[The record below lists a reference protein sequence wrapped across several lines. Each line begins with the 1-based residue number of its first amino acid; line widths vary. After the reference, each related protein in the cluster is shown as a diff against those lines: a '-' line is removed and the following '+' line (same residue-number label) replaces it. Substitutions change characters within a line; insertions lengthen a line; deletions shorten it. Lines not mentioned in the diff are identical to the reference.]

1 MSVDKIIGMIAPERC
16 IMKHY
21 DKRNAYRWD
30 ISSEEEIRII
40 NKLRL
45 VTGSGENQ
53 VRGKAWKWQTRVHL
67 LNQGVFDCIEDIA
80 TGDEIEALLGLPQV
94 AVPATVWVEAVKRFT
109 PSNSLLLKVI
119 EKLETFTLLKVA
131 EQCSGAFN
139 DIKVEDLLVEGDNLE
154 RNIALLNILLDDR
167 GKIWRAKILEAVKVS
182 KFKLL
187 ELKGVKE
194 LFEGVIST
202 SIKAGEPVT
211 GVVEYIYKPGAPLYR
226 ELCESKCHIDVYAK
240 KMIDFIR
247 KAYPEDEAELES
259 WVIRLSNNVSDV
271 SNWRYLYCLIC
282 SSKESTPLYS
292 KVLDALIK
300 QHFTTEQWRMLNTIK
315 WISEKQREQLERK
328 AVQLAKMNRE
338 TARFF
343 YNTPFE
349 KWRNKN
355 LVKEMSLV
363 LVEYYM
369 FPTERLSCFD
379 DEIKKL
385 VVDRMSVLSEISYL
399 ERSSGAEWAKL
410 FEERSLSPEA
420 EVTMLSHCV
429 SRFDQVMCYIKRYKL
444 SELGF
449 RYILAKSDTRG
460 CGLLLLQSY
469 ERTHGFSNNEWLMV
483 AQSQYSNNFTFF
495 LKYKK

>member
-1 MSVDKIIGMIAPERC
+1 
-16 IMKHY
+16 MKHY

-40 NKLRL
+40 NKLGL
-45 VTGSGENQ
+45 VTGNGENQ
-53 VRGKAWKWQTRVHL
+53 VRGKAWKWQTRVYL
-67 LNQGVFDCIEDIA
+67 LKYGVFDCIEDIA
-80 TGDEIEALLGLPQV
+80 VGDEIEALLGLPQS

-109 PSNSLLLKVI
+109 PSNSLLLKMV
-119 EKLETFTLLKVA
+119 EKLETFTLLMVA

-139 DIKVEDLLVEGDNLE
+139 DIKVEDLLVEGDKLA

-167 GKIWRAKILEAVKVS
+167 GKIWRTKILEAVKVS
-182 KFKLL
+182 EFKLL

-247 KAYPEDEAELES
+247 KAYPEDEAELEG

-271 SNWRYLYCLIC
+271 SNWRFLFYLIC

-292 KVLDALIK
+292 RVLDALIK
-300 QHFTTEQWRMLNTIK
+300 QLFTTEQWSMLISIK
-315 WISEKQREQLERK
+315 WISEEQRDQLELK
-328 AVQLAKMNRE
+328 AVQLAKKGQE
-338 TARFF
+338 SARFF

-355 LVKEMSLV
+355 LIKEMSLV

-369 FPTERLSCFD
+369 FPTERISCFD
-379 DEIKKL
+379 EEIKKL
-385 VVDRMSVLSEISYL
+385 VVDRMLVSSEISYL
-399 ERSSGAEWAKL
+399 ERSSCSEWLKL

-420 EVTMLSHCV
+420 EVAMLRHCV
-429 SRFDQVMCYIKRYKL
+429 SRFDQVMCYIKQYKL

-449 RYILAKSDTRG
+449 RYILAKDDTRG
-460 CGLLLLQSY
+460 CGLSLLKFY
-469 ERTHGFSNNEWLMV
+469 EKTHGFSNNEWLMV
-483 AQSQYSNNFTFF
+483 AQSQYSKEFDFF

>member
-1 MSVDKIIGMIAPERC
+1 MFTDKMIGKIMPERC

-21 DKRNAYRWD
+21 DKQNAYRWD

-40 NKLRL
+40 NKLGL
-45 VTGSGENQ
+45 VTDKGENQ
-53 VRGKAWKWQTRVHL
+53 VRGKAWKWQTRVYL
-67 LNQGVFDCIEDIA
+67 LKYGVFDCIEDIA
-80 TGDEIEALLGLPQV
+80 TGDEIEALLGLPQS
-94 AVPATVWVEAVKRFT
+94 AVPATVWVEAVKRVT
-109 PSNSLLLKVI
+109 PSNSLLLKMI

-139 DIKVEDLLVEGDNLE
+139 DIKVEDLLVEGDKLA

-182 KFKLL
+182 EFKLL

-247 KAYPEDEAELES
+247 KAHPEDEAELEG
-259 WVIRLSNNVSDV
+259 WIIRLHNNVSDI
-271 SNWRYLYCLIC
+271 SNWRFLYYLIC

-292 KVLDALIK
+292 RVLDALIK
-300 QHFTTEQWRMLNTIK
+300 QLFTTEQWSMLNSIK
-315 WISEKQREQLERK
+315 WISEEQRDQLELK
-328 AVQLAKMNRE
+328 AIQLAKRDRE
-338 TARFF
+338 SARFF

-369 FPTERLSCFD
+369 FPTERISCFD
-379 DEIKKL
+379 EEIKKL
-385 VVDRMSVLSEISYL
+385 VVDRMLVLSEISYL
-399 ERSSGAEWAKL
+399 ERSSGAEWMKL
-410 FEERSLSPEA
+410 FKERSLSPEA
-420 EVTMLSHCV
+420 EVAMLRHCV
-429 SRFDQVMCYIKRYKL
+429 SRYDQVLFYISKYKL

-449 RYILAKSDTRG
+449 RHILAKSDTKG
-460 CGLLLLQSY
+460 CGLMLLQSY
-469 ERTHGFSNNEWLMV
+469 EKTHGFSNNEWLMV
-483 AQSQYSNNFTFF
+483 AQSQYSKEFDFF